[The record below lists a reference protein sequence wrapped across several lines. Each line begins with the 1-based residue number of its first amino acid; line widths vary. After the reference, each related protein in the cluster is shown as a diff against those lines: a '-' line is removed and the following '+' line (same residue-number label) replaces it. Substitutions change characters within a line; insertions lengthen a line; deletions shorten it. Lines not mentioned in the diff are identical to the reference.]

1 MAMDSIQVRS
11 GEPQATALRFCDQQG
26 PQVHGLIAKARAD
39 KLIVKKDGGY
49 ALKK

>member
-1 MAMDSIQVRS
+1 VVVPGAGSSS
-11 GEPQATALRFCDQQG
+11 GDAAAPIGIKST
-26 PQVHGLIAKARAD
+26 QVHGLIAKARAD